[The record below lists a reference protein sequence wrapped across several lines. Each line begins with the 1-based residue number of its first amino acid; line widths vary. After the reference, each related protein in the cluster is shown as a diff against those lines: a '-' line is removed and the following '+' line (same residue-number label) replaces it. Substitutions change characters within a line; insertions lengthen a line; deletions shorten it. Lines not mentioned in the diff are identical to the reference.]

1 MDCDFGYKKIDYL
14 GNVFMKISIAM
25 ATYNGAKYIQEQLDS
40 FLAQT
45 RLPDELVVCD
55 DGSNDATI
63 EILER
68 FKQDAP
74 FYVRIFQ
81 NDVNL
86 GHEKNFGKVIDLCE
100 GDIIFLSDQDDVWLP
115 SKLALLVNIFTRENG
130 VLLVIND
137 AEIADGSMQST
148 GRTVFGQTRA
158 AGVIGDS
165 GKSLT
170 LGCATAFRSE
180 LRSLISPVPALDYG
194 HDSWI
199 HDFTHMVGGRYVL
212 EQTLQL
218 YRRHGNNV
226 SIWAFDGSAKATMQN
241 VVKPSAGQDL
251 RPAYEKRMATLDL
264 MMVRLTSLGPA
275 AYATLGVLKPFSDVL
290 SELKRAKCAL
300 SRRKHMFEY
309 GWVSRKIVAIN
320 MLLRGEYRYFLGWKS
335 FAKDFLR

>member
-1 MDCDFGYKKIDYL
+1 
-14 GNVFMKISIAM
+14 MKLSIAM
-25 ATYNGAKYIQEQLDS
+25 ATYNGANFIQEQLDS

-74 FYVRIFQ
+74 FSVRIFQ
-81 NDVNL
+81 NDENL
-86 GHEKNFGKVIDLCE
+86 GHQLNFGKAIDLCE
-100 GDIIFLSDQDDVWLP
+100 GDVVFLCDQDDVWFP
-115 SKLALLVNIFTRENG
+115 SKLATVQDVFNNENG
-130 VLLVIND
+130 MLLVIND
-137 AEIADGSMQST
+137 AEITDGAMQPT

-158 AGVIGDS
+158 AGVIGEN

-180 LRSLISPVPALDYG
+180 LRSLISPMPTLVYG

-199 HDFTHMVGGRYVL
+199 HDFTHMIGGRYVL
-212 EQTLQL
+212 EQTLQF
-218 YRRHGNNV
+218 YRRHGKNV
-226 SIWAFDGSAKATMQN
+226 SNWAFDGSARATMQN
-241 VVKPSAGQDL
+241 VVKPSAGKDL

-264 MMVRLTSLGPA
+264 MIVRLTSLGSA
-275 AYATLGVLKPFSDVL
+275 AYAKLGVLKPFSDVL
-290 SELKRAKCAL
+290 SELNCAKNAL
-300 SRRKHMFEY
+300 SRRKLMFEY
-309 GWVSRKIVAIN
+309 GWVGRKVVAVN

-335 FAKDFLR
+335 FAKDLLR